1 MLKYFNRIDNK
12 YKSEYTRN
20 ETGKVKNSLFE
31 LAKDYE
37 KFKEKEKKLRKDS
50 GILYEREEEV

>member
-1 MLKYFNRIDNK
+1 MKQERW
-12 YKSEYTRN
+12 
-20 ETGKVKNSLFE
+20 GLFE